1 MLYSEFSVLCH
12 SFNLQVTTINCHG
25 MKTSTVIFNKMC
37 NESQTILLQKHWLY
51 PNEWPLISKLN
62 FTGFR
67 LSFMF
72 LDDKLITGRPHG
84 VTGILW
90 EKSLSQG
97 THIIKNE
104 DTRILRLE
112 IKCNHTILLSI
123 CVYLPYEYDI
133 FYDDYN
139 FYLNKIKTLFESTN
153 TPYVFVLGDF
163 NADIQSDSVF

>member
-1 MLYSEFSVLCH
+1 
-12 SFNLQVTTINCHG
+12 
-25 MKTSTVIFNKMC
+25 
-37 NESQTILLQKHWLY
+37 
-51 PNEWPLISKLN
+51 
-62 FTGFR
+62 
-67 LSFMF
+67 MF

-97 THIIKNE
+97 TNIIKNE

-139 FYLNKIKTLFESTN
+139 FYLNKIKIIIESAN

-163 NADIQSDSVF
+163 NADIQSDSVFLSELVEFCNLNKLDFIDRSILPSCCLLLLAMTMAHPRG